1 MPQPESFFLRLADIG
16 KRFGTRDAN
25 RGISLALARGE
36 VLGIVGENG
45 AGKSTLLKIAYG
57 SLEADRGEIWLDG
70 QRMPIG
76 QYTTAQA
83 IDRGLGMVFQ
93 HFMLVP
99 PLTVLENIVLGREPC
114 RLGGL
119 LNLGQ
124 VTREVQDLARQTGL
138 AVDLCARVEDLS
150 VGEKQ
155 RVEILKVLWRGAQG
169 ILLDEPTAVLTPGEV
184 QELLK
189 MLRALAAQGKA
200 LALVSHKL
208 DEISAV
214 ADRVVVLR
222 RGEVKAEFP
231 RGTDPAII
239 SRAMIGGDLGELPPH
254 RPVVSRD
261 ALALEITDLQ
271 LCRADGAPLLCG
283 AAFGIH
289 PGEVFGIAG
298 VEGNGQ
304 TELIECIQGL
314 QEPDAGAI
322 RLHGQ
327 NLIGLPVAARKQA
340 GLGTIPA
347 DRQRQGLILS
357 FDLAENTVLGR
368 EGEFTRMGCLP
379 WARIR
384 SWASERLAE
393 FQVQP
398 ADPGL
403 PAQTLS
409 GGNQQKVVVA
419 RELTRPGL
427 RLILC
432 AHPTRGVDVAAARLI
447 HQKILAL
454 ADQGVAVLLVSSD
467 LQELR
472 TLCQRIGVMVRG
484 RIACLLDAS
493 EASDEALGARMTSAS
508 CGGDR

>member
-1 MPQPESFFLRLADIG
+1 M
-16 KRFGTRDAN
+16 
-25 RGISLALARGE
+25 
-36 VLGIVGENG
+36 
-45 AGKSTLLKIAYG
+45 
-57 SLEADRGEIWLDG
+57 
-70 QRMPIG
+70 
-76 QYTTAQA
+76 
-83 IDRGLGMVFQ
+83 
-93 HFMLVP
+93 
-99 PLTVLENIVLGREPC
+99 
-114 RLGGL
+114 
-119 LNLGQ
+119 
-124 VTREVQDLARQTGL
+124 
-138 AVDLCARVEDLS
+138 
-150 VGEKQ
+150 
-155 RVEILKVLWRGAQG
+155 
-169 ILLDEPTAVLTPGEV
+169 
-184 QELLK
+184 
-189 MLRALAAQGKA
+189 
-200 LALVSHKL
+200 
-208 DEISAV
+208 
-214 ADRVVVLR
+214 
-222 RGEVKAEFP
+222 
-231 RGTDPAII
+231 
-239 SRAMIGGDLGELPPH
+239 
-254 RPVVSRD
+254 
-261 ALALEITDLQ
+261 
-271 LCRADGAPLLCG
+271 
-283 AAFGIH
+283 
-289 PGEVFGIAG
+289 FGIAG

-304 TELIECIQGL
+304 TELTECIQGL

-454 ADQGVAVLLVSSD
+454 SDQGVAVLLVSSD

-484 RIACLLDAS
+484 RINCLLDAA
-493 EASDEALGARMTSAS
+493 EASDEALGARMTSAA